1 MGFFTGQNYGIAK
14 NSSPSSYA
22 KTTPKPPLY
31 KGIKNWVH
39 ASDHVKPGVR
49 PGGLRDS
56 WSGFKGD
63 VHWKDNPY
71 AEEGWFP
78 VWYGKNE
85 TDVSGNP
92 DFYSTYKSPEQ
103 SLKNTAGDLS
113 DPNSKYYKDF
123 SDKLKST
130 LSAGTSV
137 QSLLAFNKSMGLGTE
152 ASATIANEQNK
163 ANLAKINDSV
173 IQATKDLYASN
184 TGNAI
189 NANNSI
195 LNYLL
200 GVAQMNQNQS
210 QYNQT
215 RKDSLWNQN
224 MILLGNIPN
233 QLNDIFGGNTKVNT
247 WGWTKRG

>member
-1 MGFFTGQNYGIAK
+1 MAQSRDFRGKLPSDYKGIPK
-14 NSSPSSYA
+14 GS
-22 KTTPKPPLY
+22 KPPLY
-31 KGIKNWVH
+31 KGIKDWVH
-39 ASDHVKPGVR
+39 AGDYS
-49 PGGLRDS
+49 GGTFFQE
-56 WSGFKGD
+56 WQGFSGD
-63 VHWKDNPY
+63 IHWKDNPY
-71 AEEGWFP
+71 ADKGWFP
-78 VWYGKNE
+78 IFYGKGE
-85 TDVSGNP
+85 TDTSNSP
-92 DFYSTYKSPEQ
+92 DFYSSYKSPEQ
-103 SLKNTAGDLS
+103 SLMNTASDLT
-113 DPNSKYYKDF
+113 DPKSKYYKDF
-123 SDKLKST
+123 SDKLKGT

-200 GVAQMNQNQS
+200 GVTQMNQNQS

-247 WGWTKRG
+247 WDWTKRG